1 MELSRRILLRRLE
14 VNHQLQVL
22 EIKEIHRQLP
32 LTALRKWPRKLGMT
46 QHKVISGNAI
56 IQSLLTN
63 HKEGMGVVRS
73 KAIVITIT
81 ILGRLLRDLSLRS
94 QSRRCIL
101 VDKAHQ
107 AIVNTKDLQQ
117 KSIIVVIMGVANSS
131 VIECNIACKESEM
144 KTRAR
149 FKSWLISRSWFKTPK
164 VLILIMVMAIRCLR
178 TEAVIN
184 KIIIVIVQWLNQLS
198 QTPSSPIRR
207 IEQVKIVTITM
218 TYEDSLTIW
227 ISDLPWKFVS
237 QVDWSTRD

>member
-1 MELSRRILLRRLE
+1 
-14 VNHQLQVL
+14 
-22 EIKEIHRQLP
+22 
-32 LTALRKWPRKLGMT
+32 MT

-149 FKSWLISRSWFKTPK
+149 FKS
-164 VLILIMVMAIRCLR
+164 
-178 TEAVIN
+178 
-184 KIIIVIVQWLNQLS
+184 
-198 QTPSSPIRR
+198 
-207 IEQVKIVTITM
+207 
-218 TYEDSLTIW
+218 
-227 ISDLPWKFVS
+227 
-237 QVDWSTRD
+237 